1 MMMANPLLIP
11 FIYGKPVPWDHFI
24 GREGTLQLIFSNI
37 LNGQSTAVVGEPH
50 MGKSSVLQFLNS
62 ERARAAFLPESARR
76 WMFIDLDCHN
86 LNDRHY
92 QPANFWKQVLDDLA
106 LLYRNQM
113 IHAQIEMV
121 RQSDYQNFALLRL
134 FEQIGRK
141 DRRVVLLLDEFDTL
155 LDHPSFNG
163 SAFFAT
169 LRAISSNSGGL
180 VLVTA
185 TRLELAEMNRRTQKI
200 NPTGS
205 PYFNTLNE
213 IPLHCFSPDE
223 IARVLDHALS
233 RTVVTFSETD
243 RDYIRRTSGGHPFLV
258 QAAAAALYQAIGLSK
273 LGRGRYDFA
282 DRQLLDQADVLF
294 NDLWSRLQEGTQTG
308 LHAMAR
314 MHAREE
320 KSPAEGAADALPMVW
335 SDLKELVNTGL
346 VEETDQASGAL
357 CRDKFWRISA
367 ESFSRWIVEQAPPP
381 MAPASQR
388 TPKQEEQIA
397 RLSDLMKA
405 HSDRLFQLQL
415 KEARLGTN
423 ADPSIAI
430 EIQEIEQA
438 ITALKQ
444 QIQELS
450 R

>member
-1 MMMANPLLIP
+1 MIMANPLLIP

-37 LNGQSTAVVGEPH
+37 LNGQSTAVVGAPH
-50 MGKSSVLQFLNS
+50 MGKSSVLQFINS
-62 ERARAAFLPESARR
+62 ERARAKFLTESAKR

-92 QPANFWKQVLDDLA
+92 EPANFWQQVLDDLA
-106 LLYRNQM
+106 LLYRNQV

-121 RQSDYQNFALLRL
+121 RQSSYQNFPLLRL

-155 LDHPSFNG
+155 LDHPNFNG

-213 IPLHCFSPDE
+213 IPLHAFSLDE
-223 IARVLDHALS
+223 ITRVLDHALHG
-233 RTVVTFSETD
+233 TGVTFSETD

-258 QAAAAALYQAIGLSK
+258 QAVAAALYQAIGSNW
-273 LGRGRYDFA
+273 LGRRRYDFA
-282 DRQLLDQADVLF
+282 DRQLLDQANMLF
-294 NDLWSRLQEGTQTG
+294 NDLWSRLQEDTQIG
-308 LHAMAR
+308 LRTMAQ
-314 MHAREE
+314 MHARRQ
-320 KSPAEGAADALPMVW
+320 AELVVGGANALSMPW
-335 SDLKELVNTGL
+335 SDLKELANTGL
-346 VEETDQASGAL
+346 VEETDRASGAL
-357 CRDKFWRISA
+357 YRDKFWRISA
-367 ESFSRWIVEQAPPP
+367 ESFSRWIVEQAPSP
-381 MAPASQR
+381 MAPAPSR
-388 TPKQEEQIA
+388 TPEQEEQIA

-415 KEARLGTN
+415 KEARLGVS
-423 ADPSIAI
+423 ADASIAI
-430 EIQEIEQA
+430 EIREVEQA
-438 ITALKQ
+438 IAALKQ
-444 QIQELS
+444 QIQDLS

>member
-1 MMMANPLLIP
+1 MMANSLLIP

-86 LNDRHY
+86 LNDRQY

-113 IHAQIEMV
+113 IHAQIELV

-155 LDHPSFNG
+155 LDHPNFSG

-169 LRAISSNSGGL
+169 LRAISSNSAGL

-185 TRLELAEMNRRTQKI
+185 TRLELAEMNRRTQNI

-233 RTVVTFSETD
+233 RTVVTFSEAD

-258 QAAAAALYQAIGLSK
+258 QAAAAALYQAIGLNK
-273 LGRGRYDFA
+273 LGRGRHDFA
-282 DRQLLDQADVLF
+282 DRQLLDQANVLF
-294 NDLWSRLQEGTQTG
+294 NDLWSRLQEGTQAG
-308 LHAMAR
+308 LHAMAQIHVR
-314 MHAREE
+314 GQVG
-320 KSPAEGAADALPMVW
+320 PAGGATAALSIAW

-346 VEETDQASGAL
+346 VEETDRASGVL

-367 ESFSRWIVEQAPPP
+367 ESFSRWITEHAPPP
-381 MAPASQR
+381 MAPVPPR
-388 TPKQEEQIA
+388 TPQQEEQIG
-397 RLSDLMKA
+397 RLGDLVKA
-405 HSDRLFQLQL
+405 HLDRLYQLQL
-415 KEARLGTN
+415 KEARLGAN
-423 ADPSIAI
+423 ADASVAI
-430 EIQEIEQA
+430 EIHEIEQA
-438 ITALKQ
+438 IAALKQ